1 MNSIQDKFY
10 QKSLLERGYLKLIF
24 DKLPTTYDYKTWM
37 TPAEGYEVYD
47 GVILRFEKGTS
58 ILIDRMIVEVKV
70 RDRFYPELILEKI
83 KLDDLKKVR
92 RQMDTKSKKECYMD
106 VKTRL
111 IYINIT
117 PEGSYFF
124 DLDKIQKEFRWV
136 DELHWVSTTD
146 KSKGKILK
154 SLTKINCIKG
164 KRYTIKTGDYINTK
178 AVEVMN
184 THHQRTK
191 QLGIIF

>member
-1 MNSIQDKFY
+1 MNSTQKAFY
-10 QKSLLERGYLKLIF
+10 EKSLLERGYLKLIF
-24 DKLPTTYDYKTWM
+24 DKLPTAYDYKTWM

-58 ILIDRMIVEVKV
+58 KLIDRMIVEVKV
-70 RDRFYPELILEKI
+70 RDKFYPELILEKI

-92 RQMDTKSKKECYMD
+92 RQMDTKTKKECYTD

-117 PEGSYFF
+117 PQGSFFF
-124 DLDKIQKEFRWV
+124 DLDKLNKTFNWV
-136 DELHWVSTTD
+136 EEMHWVSTTD

-154 SLTKINCIKG
+154 SLTKIDSSKG
-164 KRYTIKTGDYINTK
+164 KPYNIKTGDYINVK
-178 AVEVMN
+178 AVEVMSVN
-184 THHQRTK
+184 HSRTR